1 VNKGIF
7 RVAVLLCIFGFVA
20 QVNAEPDKNS
30 KQTTQDKKESPEV
43 SYTAPY
49 PFTADE
55 LWEKILKLADQPEGY
70 VTKDQVDKIF
80 GTNMKLNEEFLNQYH
95 EKIYTL
101 LRERD
106 WYFNMSVGD
115 NIPSRSLFFFSWG
128 DEPGQRPSELPPPP
142 PSGMCIN
149 VYKIRPDLQ
158 RRGWMLRREIRGA
171 SEPIYSDTYRS
182 GGRYGVLKIE
192 FLPSDNC
199 LRTIRISASHAE
211 AERLPVE

>member
-1 VNKGIF
+1 MNKGIY
-7 RVAVLLCIFGFVA
+7 RVVIFICIFGVVCQA
-20 QVNAEPDKNS
+20 TATTENNS
-30 KQTTQDKKESPEV
+30 RQTSQEKKELPAA
-43 SYTAPY
+43 SYAAPY
-49 PFTADE
+49 PFNADE
-55 LWEKILKLADQPEGY
+55 LWEKILKVADQPEGY

-101 LRERD
+101 IREKD

-142 PSGMCIN
+142 PPGMCIN
-149 VYKIRPDLQ
+149 IYKIRPDLQ
-158 RRGWMLRREIRGA
+158 RRGWMLRREIRGS
-171 SEPIYSDTYRS
+171 SEPINSDTYRS